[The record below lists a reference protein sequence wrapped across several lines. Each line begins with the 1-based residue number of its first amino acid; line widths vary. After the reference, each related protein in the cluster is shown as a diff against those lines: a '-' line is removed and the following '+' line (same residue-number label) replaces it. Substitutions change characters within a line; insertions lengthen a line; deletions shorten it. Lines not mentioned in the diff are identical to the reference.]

1 MKSNVECRTWNAGG
15 AQLPSCFAFRPSTLI
30 AVVGLT
36 WCFAASEAGRA
47 ADNNSSLPDLDI
59 EFSEAKVTLKTVVDE
74 NQSLH
79 DQLKLAQ
86 QQVKSLTESLAISN
100 SESEV
105 FKRETA
111 ELKLRMEALGLEA
124 ASPDKSKL
132 EQRLLK
138 AVSDLKIVQG
148 EKDKLAEQL
157 VRLSEA
163 VLRFLKNAASSDG
176 DARMGLET
184 EMRSTSEALGVPDG
198 HLQDESPKM
207 QPVAATLTDGTV
219 LSVKEEYALVIANLG
234 REQGVKI
241 GMPFQILRGDERV
254 GSVRVVDVR
263 DKISGAVIQD
273 LTDSKAKIK
282 VGDRLRVDA
291 QL

>member
-1 MKSNVECRTWNAGG
+1 MA
-15 AQLPSCFAFRPSTLI
+15 
-30 AVVGLT
+30 
-36 WCFAASEAGRA
+36 WCFAASEAGWA
-47 ADNNSSLPDLDI
+47 ADSSSLPDLDI
-59 EFSEAKVTLKTVVDE
+59 EFSEAKVTLQTVVDE
-74 NQSLH
+74 NQSLRG
-79 DQLKLAQ
+79 QLKLAQ
-86 QQVKSLTESLAISN
+86 EQVKSLTESLAISN

-111 ELKLRMEALGLEA
+111 ELKLRMEAFGLDA

-148 EKDKLAEQL
+148 EKDKVAEQL

-163 VLRFLKNAASSDG
+163 VLRFLKNAENSDG

-184 EMRSTSEALGVPDG
+184 EMRSTSETLGVPAAG
-198 HLQDESPKM
+198 RFQKQLPEA
-207 QPVAATLTDGTV
+207 QPVAATLTDGMV

-241 GMPFQILRGDERV
+241 GMPFQILRGDERI

-273 LTDSKAKIK
+273 LNDSKAKIK